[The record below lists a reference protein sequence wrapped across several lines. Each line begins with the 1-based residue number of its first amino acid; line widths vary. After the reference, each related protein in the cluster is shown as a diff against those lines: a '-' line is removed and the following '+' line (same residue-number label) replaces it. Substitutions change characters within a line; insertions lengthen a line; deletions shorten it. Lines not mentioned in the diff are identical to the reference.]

1 MSKWE
6 TQGRINLKMLS
17 VEEDSL
23 YLEIMFLRLPFCY
36 IIASP
41 CQPVEGEAL
50 REKILQIFKP
60 QFQHDDDGCWQVP
73 TGVSSLFTWE
83 IQTSASE
90 EPRASVTRNGAG
102 PCRGCL
108 PSSSQSSEL
117 QQSSRVHCIDGESSP
132 FGRRPFMYYTKYT
145 VTKSPYFSMF

>member
-23 YLEIMFLRLPFCY
+23 YLEIRFLRLPFCY

-41 CQPVEGEAL
+41 CQPVEG
-50 REKILQIFKP
+50 EKILQIFKP

-73 TGVSSLFTWE
+73 TGISSLFTWE
-83 IQTSASE
+83 NQTSASE

-102 PCRGCL
+102 PCRECL
-108 PSSSQSSEL
+108 PSSLHRALSCSKAREFTALMGNQALLGKDHSCTIQNTLWQNPPISPC
-117 QQSSRVHCIDGESSP
+117 SRE
-132 FGRRPFMYYTKYT
+132 
-145 VTKSPYFSMF
+145 